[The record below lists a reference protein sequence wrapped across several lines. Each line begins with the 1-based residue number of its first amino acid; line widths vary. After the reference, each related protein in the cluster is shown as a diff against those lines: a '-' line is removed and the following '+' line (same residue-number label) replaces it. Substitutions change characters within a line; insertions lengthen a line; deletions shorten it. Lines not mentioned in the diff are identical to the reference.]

1 MRMLAAER
9 STLWDLTVDAAG
21 NLNAL
26 RNRSILALLGIAI
39 GTAAVIAMLHVGHNA
54 RAEAMRR
61 FEALGI
67 DRLSITPVSRDTDT
81 VIPPELARRVP
92 AEVEGVAAAA
102 SVIQAGTTVR
112 VGRLAIPASLIAATE
127 DLYALG
133 KAEIVA
139 GRRTSDLDGFAAYA
153 VLGAGLARQIEAA
166 TGARVRI
173 GGQIIIE
180 DQVLTVIGVL
190 ASTPANSILNLDF
203 NDAVVIPFAAA
214 RRLLANP
221 HITSIA
227 ARLSESADDEATAQ
241 VLTSYFRERLHG
253 GEVSIR
259 TARQLIASLD
269 SQMRIYG
276 LLLLAIGAVS
286 LVVGGV
292 GVMNVMLMNVMERRR
307 EIGLRLAIGARRRD
321 IRTMF
326 LVEAVL
332 LSAIGAAG
340 GVVVGTGAGWLF
352 ATSAGWSF
360 AAVPAALPLG
370 AGMAAA
376 VGLFFGLYPAT
387 RAARLDPIAA
397 LRAE

>member
-1 MRMLAAER
+1 MRTLAAER

-112 VGRLAIPASLIAATE
+112 VGRLAMQASLIAATE

-133 KAEIVA
+133 KAEVVV
-139 GRRTSDLDGFAAYA
+139 GRHTSDLDGFSAYA
-153 VLGAGLARQIEAA
+153 VLGAGIARQMEATA
-166 TGARVRI
+166 SGSARI
-173 GGQIIIE
+173 GGHVTV
-180 DQVLTVIGVL
+180 DGQVLTIVGVL

-203 NDAVVIPFAAA
+203 NGAVVIPFAAA

-227 ARLSESADDEATAQ
+227 ARLSAGADDEATARS
-241 VLTSYFRERLHG
+241 LAGYFRARLRG
-253 GEVSIR
+253 GAVNVR

-307 EIGLRLAIGARRRD
+307 EIGLRLAVGARRRD

-326 LVEAVL
+326 LAESVL
-332 LSAIGAAG
+332 LSAIGATG
-340 GVVVGTGAGWLF
+340 GIVVGAMAGWLF

-360 AAVPAALPLG
+360 EPAPAALPLG